1 MLGLDSRFCAAPVL
15 VARAAPVIYH
25 ATIVPFRNLCG
36 TVPRMKEDLHLR
48 VDTEIAQ
55 AVRAYAKAN
64 GIALAAAVSIL
75 LRRGLRE
82 EENADG

>member
-1 MLGLDSRFCAAPVL
+1 
-15 VARAAPVIYH
+15 
-25 ATIVPFRNLCG
+25 
-36 TVPRMKEDLHLR
+36 MKENLHLR

-75 LRRGLRE
+75 LKRGLEASR
-82 EENADG
+82 